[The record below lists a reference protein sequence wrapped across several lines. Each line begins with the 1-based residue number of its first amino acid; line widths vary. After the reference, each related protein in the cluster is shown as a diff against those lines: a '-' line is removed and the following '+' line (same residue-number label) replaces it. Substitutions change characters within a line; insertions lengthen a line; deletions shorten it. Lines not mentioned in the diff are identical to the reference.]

1 MISLVGGELYQW
13 DTGRI
18 VRVVPDENVK
28 VHEVHFSTKRM
39 DYAYVLKTYIVDGV
53 TYCAIPNII
62 LQQSNRLLCYEVC
75 ENSDG
80 EETIANTYF
89 DIIKRNRPEDYV
101 YTEQDHF
108 TIQALSNRVDKLE
121 ESSHTHNNKAELDTI
136 TEEDLETWRSPVTAA
151 VTGGAQVGTLFED
164 LEVTTTLAEDASEW
178 TSASSQPF
186 KCTFR
191 PSPGQMVVVK
201 VKDLDVDTITIAKI
215 PPTGYPLGQTII
227 GNYSVVNSRLK
238 SWYNDADSVPP
249 TPNDAQANSCLVFE
263 DQYYDSE
270 HLTPSLPTCILYTKT
285 PGTYKVTVTT
295 LKHSIGPESVMKMYD
310 VRPSTFAEYGTYAN
324 WKDLTKSGKYGLW
337 EVAIKKTN
345 YYNGVYLKEVNGTK
359 YVYVYH
365 SEQKANSDGSFTTV
379 EHTLT
384 YDTATET
391 VACSDTTINPETDVI
406 ISVHLDQVISTVPD
420 NATSLGKPSADK
432 VGKMLTTVD
441 LGEGVTDNK
450 WQSRRYEYQW
460 VDAPKGGS
468 ADVVKYT
475 EQTLTDEQKAQART
489 NIDAVSVG
497 TLPDASLTTK
507 GVGYVGFVGSGSD
520 TSNFD
525 YDLYETIGIEN
536 EKFCYMPSIRG
547 NFGTK
552 LSVTFLKKNL
562 QYSGGHAKSYLFGSA
577 DEDIA
582 NSLNLSSK
590 DFPITVTAMNSDYH
604 NPPTWYYLMVTARGR
619 TGKFALKSTESVIS
633 SVNQCTSFINPNRE
647 ELPLTNNYVVSNV
660 DKNGNLWSYRT
671 LNSFAKHNV
680 FSKDTVLYQMTDSKR
695 SIAYIF
701 GSGDETVSSL
711 NLTASNYP
719 VVVTYTGYEIMYNT
733 TPKFSYIITTA
744 DGKKGTFTWFVEDN
758 NPSPITWTFEGGGGG
773 NSLFII
779 TPTYDSD
786 TKTWSTDRTWDEV
799 KAALAK
805 SENPNDYAMSLDEGL
820 MLPNALNVLKNSR
833 GEITEVYMGIASVH
847 PIILDENMVPEGF
860 GAAVPAATY
869 VTMFYHANSSVIEF
883 KLADSGE
890 ISLPIIRSVMVTKS
904 NNGTLVCDP
913 PNAVELFAE
922 LFGANDTASAQFICP
937 LYYNGETYHFETG
950 EKDSSNIVSLYFST
964 TTNGIYKRL
973 KITQGQNGAADTV
986 VMDKEIELNTK
997 LFLVDFY
1004 SGPNHW
1010 TSNKTAKEI
1019 YDAANQGLMVVNNAY
1034 GLILINWNYNKVK
1047 DKYNLAFSTSGYTAD
1062 NLIVAKLSA
1071 TFVDSSFKGDWE
1083 FQSFDCDGI
1092 FNVLNDSDIKTGSIL
1107 SVQAWHDHKP
1117 ISWNAVDVLTTTN
1130 TTAFTPTLDYHPTT
1144 KKYVDDSIKAI
1155 PVDGTTIK
1163 FNEYGQLTLA
1173 LSNANGVS
1181 F

>member
-121 ESSHTHNNKAELDTI
+121 ESSHTHINKTELDTI
-136 TEEDLETWRSPVTAA
+136 TKEDLETWRSPNSSAI
-151 VTGGAQVGTLFED
+151 TGGAQVGTLFED

-201 VKDLDVDTITIAKI
+201 VKDLDVDTITTAKI

-227 GNYSVVNSRLK
+227 GNYSVVNSRLQ

-295 LKHSIGPESVMKMYD
+295 LKHSIGPESVVKMYD
-310 VRPSTFAEYGTYAN
+310 VRPSTFAEYGTYTN
-324 WKDLTKSGKYGLW
+324 WKDLTKSGKYDLW
-337 EVAIKKTN
+337 EVSIKKTN

-359 YVYVYH
+359 YIYVYR
-365 SEQKANSDGSFTTV
+365 SEQKKDPESGIFTTTDY
-379 EHTLT
+379 TLT

-391 VACSDTTINPETDVI
+391 VTCSDTTINPETDVI

-441 LGEGVTDNK
+441 LGEGVIDNK

-475 EQTLTDEQKAQART
+475 EQTLTDDQKAQART
-489 NIDAVSVG
+489 NIGAVSSSDLVQSDWNQNDTTAKDYIKNRICYEKTSQQDIAGLKIYKVNYKGEANPDLPFQLGQIWNANYGTSSMNNLEVKQSDDGMLYIG
-497 TLPDASLTTK
+497 TLDLNDIPFYIGTTSSGYNSSWASAMQPSATMVLT
-507 GVGYVGFVGSGSD
+507 GVSGTYSTNEIVQIPSKFIPRD
-520 TSNFD
+520 SLVINAYDYNGTSYQHLD
-525 YDLYETIGIEN
+525 KTY
-536 EKFCYMPSIRG
+536 
-547 NFGTK
+547 
-552 LSVTFLKKNL
+552 
-562 QYSGGHAKSYLFGSA
+562 
-577 DEDIA
+577 EDITNA
-582 NSLNLSSK
+582 LADNRMVFIKAGDLIFRLNRIYTDNNAYVFNS
-590 DFPITVTAMNSDYH
+590 I
-604 NPPTWYYLMVTARGR
+604 
-619 TGKFALKSTESVIS
+619 
-633 SVNQCTSFINPNRE
+633 
-647 ELPLTNNYVVSNV
+647 
-660 DKNGNLWSYRT
+660 
-671 LNSFAKHNV
+671 
-680 FSKDTVLYQMTDSKR
+680 
-695 SIAYIF
+695 
-701 GSGDETVSSL
+701 L
-711 NLTASNYP
+711 NLTGDINDHDNITINSII
-719 VVVTYTGYEIMYNT
+719 VYNDNT
-733 TPKFSYIITTA
+733 NKRYSSTLLDIYQNITTVTNGDIKLYA
-744 DGKKGTFTWFVEDN
+744 NPNTGQKEYLALSSVSDPNSTSKIYPESYTINFSSKKASTQPKVVFSGTRDN
-758 NPSPITWTFEGGGGG
+758 DLSGMSVDVGLITASGGYDAYTSNLKIFNTFGSIEL
-773 NSLFII
+773 S
-779 TPTYDSD
+779 
-786 TKTWSTDRTWDEV
+786 
-799 KAALAK
+799 AK
-805 SENPNDYAMSLDEGL
+805 SPDGNPYAIRVNSKIRMSE
-820 MLPNALNVLKNSR
+820 
-833 GEITEVYMGIASVH
+833 EVS
-847 PIILDENMVPEGF
+847 VPE
-860 GAAVPAATY
+860 
-869 VTMFYHANSSVIEF
+869 
-883 KLADSGE
+883 
-890 ISLPIIRSVMVTKS
+890 
-904 NNGTLVCDP
+904 
-913 PNAVELFAE
+913 
-922 LFGANDTASAQFICP
+922 
-937 LYYNGETYHFETG
+937 
-950 EKDSSNIVSLYFST
+950 
-964 TTNGIYKRL
+964 
-973 KITQGQNGAADTV
+973 
-986 VMDKEIELNTK
+986 
-997 LFLVDFY
+997 
-1004 SGPNHW
+1004 
-1010 TSNKTAKEI
+1010 
-1019 YDAANQGLMVVNNAY
+1019 
-1034 GLILINWNYNKVK
+1034 
-1047 DKYNLAFSTSGYTAD
+1047 
-1062 NLIVAKLSA
+1062 
-1071 TFVDSSFKGDWE
+1071 
-1083 FQSFDCDGI
+1083 
-1092 FNVLNDSDIKTGSIL
+1092 
-1107 SVQAWHDHKP
+1107 P
-1117 ISWNAVDVLTTTN
+1117 ISNSNPA
-1130 TTAFTPTLDYHPTT
+1130 T

>member
-121 ESSHTHNNKAELDTI
+121 ESSHTHINKTELDTI
-136 TEEDLETWRSPVTAA
+136 TKEDLETWRSPNSSAI
-151 VTGGAQVGTLFED
+151 TGGAQVGTLFED

-201 VKDLDVDTITIAKI
+201 VKDLDVDTITTAKI

-295 LKHSIGPESVMKMYD
+295 LKHSIGPESVVKMYD
-310 VRPSTFAEYGTYAN
+310 VRPSTFAEYGTYTN
-324 WKDLTKSGKYGLW
+324 WKDLTKSGKYDLW
-337 EVAIKKTN
+337 EVSIKNTN

-359 YVYVYH
+359 YVYVYR
-365 SEQKANSDGSFTTV
+365 SEQKKDPESGVFTTTDY
-379 EHTLT
+379 TLT

-391 VACSDTTINPETDVI
+391 VTCSDTAINPETDVI

-441 LGEGVTDNK
+441 LGEGVIDNK

-475 EQTLTDEQKAQART
+475 EQILTDEQKAQART
-489 NIDAVSVG
+489 NIDAVSVD
-497 TLPDASLTTK
+497 TLPDASLITK
-507 GVGYVGFVGSGSD
+507 GVGYVGFEGSGSD
-520 TSNFD
+520 TNTFD
-525 YDLYETIGIEN
+525 YDLYETIGIAN
-536 EKFCYMPSIRG
+536 ERFCYTPAIRG
-547 NFGTK
+547 NFDTK
-552 LSVTFLKKNL
+552 LSVAFLKKNL

-582 NSLNLSSK
+582 NSLSLSNK
-590 DFPITVTAMNSDYH
+590 DFPITVTVMNSDYH
-604 NPPTWYYLMVTARGR
+604 SPPTWYYLMVTARGR
-619 TGKFALKSTESVIS
+619 TGKFALKATESVIS
-633 SVNQCTSFINPNRE
+633 SANSYTSFIDPTRK
-647 ELPLTNNYVVSNV
+647 ELPLTDNYVLGNI
-660 DKNGNLWSYRT
+660 DENGNLWSYRT

-680 FSKDTVLYQMTDSKR
+680 FSKDTVLYQMTDGNK

-744 DGKKGTFTWFVEDN
+744 DGKKGTFTWFVKDN

-779 TPTYDSD
+779 TPTYNSD
-786 TKTWSTDRTWDEV
+786 TNTWSTDRTWDEV
-799 KAALAK
+799 KAAVAK
-805 SENPNDYAMSLDEGL
+805 SNNPNDYAMSFNENLL
-820 MLPNALNVLKNSR
+820 FPNTLSVNKNSA
-833 GEITEVYMGIASVH
+833 GEITDVYMKMDSIS
-847 PIILDENMVPEGF
+847 PIILNENMVPEGF
-860 GAAVPAATY
+860 GAAVPVATY
-869 VTMFYHANSSVIEF
+869 ATMSYHASSSAIKFE
-883 KLADSGE
+883 LADSGE
-890 ISLPIIRSVMVTKS
+890 INLPIIRYVAVTKTT
-904 NNGTLVCDP
+904 NGTPICNP
-913 PNAVELFAE
+913 PNVVKMYGDLF
-922 LFGANDTASAQFICP
+922 DTNNPASTQFICP
-937 LYYNGETYHFETG
+937 LYYNGETYHYESF

-964 TTNGIYKRL
+964 VTNSIYKRL
-973 KITQGQNGAADTV
+973 KITQGQNGVADTV
-986 VMDKEIELNTK
+986 AMDKEIELAGSINNIMFRGEVAGGTIYRDSSIDFRIEDQDTYSKRAFQHLCDGTRNAYLKLYGENTSEYE
-997 LFLVDFY
+997 LEPGGFADGIY
-1004 SGPNHW
+1004 SLNYNGKAALNYNIRGA
-1010 TSNKTAKEI
+1010 SSRISFAGDI
-1019 YDAANQGLMVVNNAY
+1019 YD
-1034 GLILINWNYNKVK
+1034 IIK
-1047 DKYNLAFSTSGYTAD
+1047 
-1062 NLIVAKLSA
+1062 
-1071 TFVDSSFKGDWE
+1071 
-1083 FQSFDCDGI
+1083 
-1092 FNVLNDSDIKTGSIL
+1092 NDSKITRYELLAD
-1107 SVQAWHDHKP
+1107 Q
-1117 ISWNAVDVLTTTN
+1117 IS
-1130 TTAFTPTLDYHPTT
+1130 Y
-1144 KKYVDDSIKAI
+1144 SAI
-1155 PVDGTTIK
+1155 PRNDIETDGTTIK